1 MVGLEERKTWTVLK
15 RSSLDCRTSTF
26 EISEYLHGLV
36 RFGLKEESHRHLDV
50 SQTWVLQING
60 FPVQGDQMRPKLRK
74 WDQKNIWIFGFRSS
88 LFSTSQ
94 IWVLEITLLSKGVK
108 RGHKIQKNINWDQI
122 REIEEEVWFC
132 ISFVSVSGKKQI
144 FLRVHPEFLQMPW
157 YICIKILMLVTVQFT
172 ITITT
177 VLGMALARDVCNKI
191 CPLLLNPGKA
201 AALSDY
207 SSFRLSSS

>member
-1 MVGLEERKTWTVLK
+1 MDWAHLDMVGLEERKTWTVLK

-122 REIEEEVWFC
+122 REIKEEVWFC
-132 ISFVSVSGKKQI
+132 ISFVSVSGKN
-144 FLRVHPEFLQMPW
+144 W
-157 YICIKILMLVTVQFT
+157 Y
-172 ITITT
+172 
-177 VLGMALARDVCNKI
+177 R
-191 CPLLLNPGKA
+191 
-201 AALSDY
+201 
-207 SSFRLSSS
+207 